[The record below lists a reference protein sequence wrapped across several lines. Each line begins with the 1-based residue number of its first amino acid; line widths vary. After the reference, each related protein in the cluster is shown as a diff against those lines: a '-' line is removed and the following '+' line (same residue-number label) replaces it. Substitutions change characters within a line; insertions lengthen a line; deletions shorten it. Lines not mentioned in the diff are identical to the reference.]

1 MELTTKTQKN
11 FKLVRLL
18 IRVPKEHSA
27 FAYFTLEANE
37 GLCFYSTIE
46 SSLSGHFRDLE
57 LIGTLEFKDEL
68 HHLIDVLRQSFSVE
82 ILEEQELVDHELKK

>member
-11 FKLVRLL
+11 FKLVRLI

-46 SSLSGHFRDLE
+46 SSLSGQFRDLE
-57 LIGTLEFKDEL
+57 LIGTIEFKDEL
-68 HHLIDVLRQSFSVE
+68 HHLIDVLRQSFPVE
-82 ILEEQELVDHELKK
+82 ILEEEELVDHELKK